1 MKLSNKNKQIP
12 SFSKRQQGAT
22 LFTTLVFMVLMTV
35 VGVSASKVS
44 LQDMYMANNEQQRML
59 LFQKTEIRL
68 DEFTQTQSLVQTFSS
83 DGSFQANVSGKEQF
97 RFTNTALQS
106 EGVTQFINNLPVL
119 YPCESQGR
127 GTSLG
132 NGAPAECDLYDF
144 QISSS
149 AVNTSASDKH
159 HRGAGKMVPKSGSK
173 GSIL

>member
-1 MKLSNKNKQIP
+1 MKLSNKNKQMT
-12 SFSKRQQGAT
+12 SFPKKQQGAT
-22 LFTTLVFMVLMTV
+22 LFTTLTFMVLMTI

-44 LQDMYMANNEQQRML
+44 LQDMYMAGNEQQRMML
-59 LFQKTEIRL
+59 YQKTEIRL
-68 DEFTQTQSLVQTFSS
+68 DEFTQTNNLFQTFGPA
-83 DGSFQANVSGKEQF
+83 GSFLANVAGRQQF
-97 RFTNTALQS
+97 RFANTDLQN
-106 EGVTQFINNLPVL
+106 EGITQFINDLPVL

-132 NGAPAECDLYDF
+132 NGAPSECDLYDF

-149 AVNTSASDKH
+149 AQGINASDKH

>member
-1 MKLSNKNKQIP
+1 MSSLSKK
-12 SFSKRQQGAT
+12 QQGAT
-22 LFTTLVFMVLMTV
+22 LFTTMTFMVLMTI

-68 DEFTQTQSLVQTFSS
+68 NQFTRTQNLVQTFSA
-83 DGSFQANVSGKEQF
+83 DGSFLANVSGREQF
-97 RFTNTALQS
+97 KFANADLQS

-149 AVNTSASDKH
+149 ANNTNASDKH